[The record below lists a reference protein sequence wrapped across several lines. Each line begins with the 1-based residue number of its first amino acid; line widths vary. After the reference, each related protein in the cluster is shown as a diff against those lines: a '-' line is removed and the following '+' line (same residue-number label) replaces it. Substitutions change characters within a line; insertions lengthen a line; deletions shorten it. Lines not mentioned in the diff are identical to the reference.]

1 MGRVNEDDSQRIL
14 IWGAGAIGG
23 TIGAYLLQGG
33 FDVTFVD
40 VAADHIQ
47 AINGRG
53 LSING
58 PFGDFTVQAPAFTPD
73 TLEGQWNTIL
83 LCTKAQHTAQ
93 AAKALAPHLHAG
105 GVVVSIQNGLNP
117 LIINEHLPPEQVLGS
132 FVNFGADYLEPGV
145 VHYGGRGV
153 VVIGEQGGE
162 ITERAKRLHAVL
174 QHFEPAA
181 VLSSNVFGY
190 LWSKL
195 AYGAL
200 LFATAVTND
209 SIADALGQPE
219 DRPLY
224 TELGREVMRV
234 ALAHGITPEAFNGFD
249 PAAFLPSASDAA
261 AAASLDEMVAFNRRS
276 AKTHSG
282 IWRDLAVRKRR
293 TEVDAQLGW
302 VVHFGIQHGV
312 PTPLTAHLVTLIH
325 EIEDGTRELGRSNLA
340 ELRTSMLQEQA

>member
-1 MGRVNEDDSQRIL
+1 MSEDESQRL
-14 IWGAGAIGG
+14 LVWGAGAIGG
-23 TIGAYLLQGG
+23 TIGAYLVRDG

-40 VAADHIQ
+40 VAADHVA
-47 AINGRG
+47 AINELG
-53 LSING
+53 LSITG

-73 TLEGQWNTIL
+73 MLEGQWDTIL

-93 AAKALAPHLHAG
+93 AAKSLAPHLKVG
-105 GVVVSIQNGLNP
+105 GAVVSIQNGLNP
-117 LIINEHLPPEQVLGS
+117 LTINEHIPPQRVLGS

-153 VVIGEQGGE
+153 VVIGEQSGQL
-162 ITERAKRLHAVL
+162 TEQAKRLHVIL
-174 QHFEPAA
+174 KHFDEAA
-181 VLSSNVFGY
+181 ILSPNVFGY

-195 AYGAL
+195 GYGAL

-209 SIADALGQPE
+209 SIADALNRHE
-219 DRPLY
+219 DRALY

-234 ALAHGITPEAFNGFD
+234 ALAHNVTPEAFNGFD
-249 PAAFLPSASDAA
+249 PAAFLPAASDMQAQT
-261 AAASLDEMVAFNRRS
+261 SLNEMVAFNRRS

-302 VVHFGIQHGV
+302 VVKFGQQYGV
-312 PTPLTAHLVTLIH
+312 PTPLTARLVTLIH
-325 EIEDGTRELGRSNLA
+325 ELEDGSRELGRENLA
-340 ELRTSMLQEQA
+340 ELHGLLIQERA